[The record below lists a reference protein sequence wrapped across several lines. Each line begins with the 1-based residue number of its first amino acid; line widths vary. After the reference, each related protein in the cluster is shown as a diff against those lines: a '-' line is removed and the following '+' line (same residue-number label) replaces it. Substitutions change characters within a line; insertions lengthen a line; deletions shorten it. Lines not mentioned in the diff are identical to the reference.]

1 MEYKTFLKNNL
12 GHILGVSLLGI
23 LTSLAMVY
31 AGYSLS
37 FFYTAYEYA
46 GDKTKALFYA
56 FLIEL
61 GIWLAAMGIGYTTS
75 LAKAKIQQKL
85 KNKLRSIVSS
95 KMASLDYIQFVGR
108 DSGHYV
114 SWLTNDVDQIYS
126 QSFSPL
132 FAGIENLATAV
143 FSLGA
148 LCLLSPF
155 IGLAAIALLVVISVL
170 PQLTNKRLQEANK
183 NRSAAME
190 IGVESYKDVVMGSP
204 IFFLTNL
211 RNCICERISA
221 ASEKAELADYRFN
234 CTNTTAQSLISTVSM
249 IGQCI
254 LLLVTLLVAAA
265 GATPAGA
272 VLSVG
277 NLAGSFFNGAGTFVR
292 SFMAVKASKP
302 LWEKFR
308 MDTACP
314 DTTKSNIDEI
324 PEITLHNVSF
334 QYGNKV
340 ILQGINYSFH
350 AGCKY
355 AVMGES
361 GSGKTTLTKIILGL
375 LPGYTGDIRYGKV
388 EQKHIFLE
396 NLHRHIAYVDQH
408 VYLFQDTI
416 RFNITLGQPFTDREI
431 MAVIKRCRLEDFV
444 NSLPDSL
451 DTVIKENGKNLS
463 GGQRQRI
470 ALARGLIRNVQY
482 IILDEG
488 TSALDEA
495 NALDIENNLL
505 NTPQLGVII
514 ITHNLRDSIRE
525 QLTAVYQL

>member
-1 MEYKTFLKNNL
+1 MDFIRHMQRSAFFPGRPGGLITEITWKEGNIICLHGQYRLCATLR
-12 GHILGVSLLGI
+12 GI
-23 LTSLAMVY
+23 
-31 AGYSLS
+31 
-37 FFYTAYEYA
+37 
-46 GDKTKALFYA
+46 
-56 FLIEL
+56 
-61 GIWLAAMGIGYTTS
+61 
-75 LAKAKIQQKL
+75 
-85 KNKLRSIVSS
+85 RSIS
-95 KMASLDYIQFVGR
+95 DE
-108 DSGHYV
+108 
-114 SWLTNDVDQIYS
+114 WL
-126 QSFSPL
+126 
-132 FAGIENLATAV
+132 
-143 FSLGA
+143 
-148 LCLLSPF
+148 
-155 IGLAAIALLVVISVL
+155 
-170 PQLTNKRLQEANK
+170 
-183 NRSAAME
+183 
-190 IGVESYKDVVMGSP
+190 
-204 IFFLTNL
+204 
-211 RNCICERISA
+211 NCICERISA

-249 IGQCI
+249 MGQCI

-277 NLAGSFFNGAGTFVR
+277 NLAGSFFNGAGAFVR

-361 GSGKTTLTKIILGL
+361 GSGKTTLTKIILDL
-375 LPGYTGDIRYGKV
+375 LPGYTGDIRYGQV
-388 EQKHIFLE
+388 EQKHICLE
-396 NLHRHIAYVDQH
+396 NLHRHIAYVDQQ

-525 QLTAVYQL
+525 QFTAVYQL